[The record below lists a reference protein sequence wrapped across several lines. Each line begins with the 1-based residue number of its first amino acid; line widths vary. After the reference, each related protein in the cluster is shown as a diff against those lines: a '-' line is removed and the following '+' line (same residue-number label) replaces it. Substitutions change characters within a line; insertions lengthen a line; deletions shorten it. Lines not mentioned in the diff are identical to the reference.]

1 MKNTFNRIFLVCIA
15 TLLFLAGCK
24 KDEELSHTQVSEVTN
39 LFTPENNKFI
49 KLEPASGSAVFEWG
63 QAKAEDNGLVFYE
76 VAFDKEDGDFSD
88 PLYTIESD
96 GSGTNNTL
104 TMSYSDL
111 NQIANMAGIPAQSV
125 GKVKWTVFSSKGINV
140 KKSSVFSV
148 LELERP
154 AGFADIPS
162 ALYLTGS
169 ATEAGEDLSNAIPFK
184 LVRAGVFE
192 VYTSLKPGT
201 YHFAAGN
208 SGTPTTY
215 SISENK
221 MVEGGNTTVSGDT
234 KVYRIMLNLNNAS
247 ATFTEIAS
255 VGLWFSADNK
265 IWYELPYTG
274 NGTWEIKN
282 APVEFHQ
289 ESWGRDERYKF
300 RFNVRNAAGEETME
314 WFGSQNKDNSR
325 PSSNSAPSYWYMV
338 PVDASQYDFAF
349 KFNENADRKNADI
362 KVDFS
367 AAADQYTHSVTVK

>member
-1 MKNTFNRIFLVCIA
+1 MKNYFNRIFLVGVA

-24 KDEELSHTQVSEVTN
+24 EDDELSHTQVTEVTN
-39 LFTPENNKFI
+39 LFAPESNKFI

-76 VAFDKEDGDFSD
+76 VAFDKEEGDFSD

-96 GSGTNNTL
+96 GSGINNSL
-104 TMSYSDL
+104 TISYSTL
-111 NQIANMAGIPAQSV
+111 NQIANMAGIPAQGT

-140 KKSSVFSV
+140 KKSSVFSL

-169 ATEAGEDLSNAIPFK
+169 ATEAGEDLSKAIPFK
-184 LVRAGVFE
+184 LVQNGVFE

-208 SGTPTTY
+208 TGTPTTY
-215 SISENK
+215 SITENK
-221 MVEGGNTTVSGDT
+221 MVEGGNTTVSGET
-234 KVYRIMLNLNNAS
+234 KVYRIQLNLNNAT
-247 ATFTEIAS
+247 ATYTEIIS
-255 VGLWFSADNK
+255 VGLWFSAENK
-265 IWYELPYTG
+265 IWYDLPYAG
-274 NGTWEIKN
+274 NSTWEIKN
-282 APVEFHQ
+282 SPVEFYQ

-300 RFNVRNAAGEETME
+300 RFTVKNAAGEEAME

-325 PSSNSAPSYWYMV
+325 PSGNSAPSYWFMV
-338 PVDASQYDFAF
+338 PVDASQYDFTF

-362 KVDFS
+362 KVDFN
-367 AAADQYTHSVTVK
+367 ATAEQYTHSVTVK